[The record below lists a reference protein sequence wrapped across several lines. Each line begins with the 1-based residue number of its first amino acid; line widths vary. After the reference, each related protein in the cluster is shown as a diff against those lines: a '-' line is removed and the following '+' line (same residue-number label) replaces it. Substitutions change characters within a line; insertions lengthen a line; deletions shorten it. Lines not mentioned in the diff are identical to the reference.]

1 MSFLYYINNVDT
13 DYKDCNTIQN
23 LFDNSIINNK
33 LNSKHYNIEN
43 NFNLD
48 TIIVYFNKIIYN
60 TELFIKV
67 SDLITVQKTVNNV
80 NYVIFD
86 INSTINTNLLYLSVK
101 TDITDNNIHMK
112 LNVKGSYNIYG
123 QLKREHSNIYI
134 NELENFNTENR
145 IFYNIINIGNNLNL
159 HTYNNN

>member
-1 MSFLYYINNVDT
+1 MSFLYYINDVNT

-33 LNSKHYNIEN
+33 LNFKSYNIEN

-48 TIIVYFNKIIYN
+48 TIIVYFNKKIYN
-60 TELFIKV
+60 TELFIKI
-67 SDLITVQKTVNNV
+67 SDLITIQKTVNNI

-86 INSTINTNLLYLSVK
+86 IYDTIDTNDLYLSVK
-101 TDITDNNIHMK
+101 TDKIDKNIHMK

-123 QLKREHSNIYI
+123 QLKRETFKY
-134 NELENFNTENR
+134 L
-145 IFYNIINIGNNLNL
+145 Y
-159 HTYNNN
+159 